1 MSDDLT
7 IVSRRHFVAGAAVAV
22 SALGCERDAAE
33 DGAPAAATTANSV
46 PPFELDEVSLEQ
58 LAEGMR
64 SGRWTARRITELY
77 LERIE
82 AIDRAGPTL
91 RSVIETNPEA
101 LDSADQLD
109 GERRSGNVRGP
120 LHGIPILLKDNVGTA
135 DRMSTTAGSFA
146 LEGNVPAQ
154 DAFIAQKLRAA
165 GAILL
170 GKANLSEWA
179 NFRSTHSSSGWS
191 ARGGQ
196 CRNPYVLDR
205 NPCGS
210 SSGSGAAVAA
220 SLCGAAI
227 GTETDGSVVCPSS
240 ANGIVGIK
248 PTVGLASRTG
258 IIPISHTQDTAGPM
272 ARTVRDAA
280 VLLGALTGADPQDAA
295 TAASGGNVQTDYT
308 QYLEANGL
316 QGARIGVARDFF
328 GFNPAVDALME
339 QAISLMSGR
348 GAVIVDDVKFQN
360 RQDIDGAE
368 FEVLLFDFKADIA
381 AYLGSL
387 ANSSMRTLADLIAF
401 NDSNRDRELAWF
413 GQEIFLDAEK
423 KGPLTSGEYR
433 SALATCQR
441 LARAEGIDAVMNRQ
455 RLDALIAPTGGPA
468 WPIDLIN
475 GDHYTGGS
483 STLAAVA
490 GYPNITVPAGDVR
503 GLPIGIS
510 FFGRAWSEPVLLRIA
525 YAFEQASTHRKAP
538 QFLAT
543 LVV

>member
-1 MSDDLT
+1 MTDDVT

-22 SALGCERDAAE
+22 TALACDRDTAE
-33 DGAPAAATTANSV
+33 QAATAAGTTATSV
-46 PPFELDEVSLEQ
+46 PAFELNEVSTEQ
-58 LAEGMR
+58 LEEGMR

-77 LERIE
+77 LERIA

-91 RSVIETNPEA
+91 RSVIETNPDA

-135 DRMSTTAGSFA
+135 DRMTTTAGSFA
-146 LEGNVPAQ
+146 LEGSVPAQ

-227 GTETDGSVVCPSS
+227 GTETDGSIVCPSS
-240 ANGIVGIK
+240 ASGIVGIK

-258 IIPISHTQDTAGPM
+258 IIPISHSQDTAGPL
-272 ARTVRDAA
+272 ARTVRDGA
-280 VLLGALTGADPQDAA
+280 VLLGALTGVDPHDSA
-295 TAASGGNVQTDYT
+295 TAASGERVQTDYT
-308 QYLEANGL
+308 QYLDANGL

-328 GFNPAVDALME
+328 GFNPGVDALME
-339 QAISLMSGR
+339 QAIALMSGR

-360 RQDIDGAE
+360 RQDLNGAE
-368 FEVLLFDFKADIA
+368 FEVLLYDFKADIA

-387 ANSSMRTLADLIAF
+387 ANPPVRTLADLIAF

-413 GQEIFLDAEK
+413 GQEIFLDAET
-423 KGPLTSGEYR
+423 KGPLTSREYVA
-433 SALATCQR
+433 ALATCQR
-441 LARAEGIDAVMNRQ
+441 LARVEGIDAVMDRQ
-455 RLDALIAPTGGPA
+455 RLDALISPTGGPA
-468 WPIDLIN
+468 WPTDLLN

-490 GYPNITVPAGDVR
+490 GYPNITVPAGDIH
-503 GLPIGIS
+503 GLPVGIS
-510 FFGRAWSEPVLLRIA
+510 FFGRAWSESVLLRIA
-525 YAFEQASTHRKAP
+525 YAFEQASTHRQAP
-538 QFLAT
+538 GFLAT
-543 LVV
+543 LAV